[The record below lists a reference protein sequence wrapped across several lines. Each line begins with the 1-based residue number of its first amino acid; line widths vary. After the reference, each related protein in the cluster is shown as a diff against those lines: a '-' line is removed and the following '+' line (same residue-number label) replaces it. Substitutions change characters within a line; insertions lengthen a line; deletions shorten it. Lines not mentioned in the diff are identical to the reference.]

1 VGGDGRVRTLVPPC
15 SLPLRGESGEGMK
28 PTKVIEDRFAALLAT
43 DTTTI
48 AAVGSAPNVHLIKEA
63 FVPSRTTDFLS
74 MEEAGFT
81 GGGAKAATAG
91 NQQSFTDPVTGNT
104 VVQLLEPVGGWHW
117 QATVAPAS
125 PQTIYG
131 WCVTDN
137 ADAVTYGSDL
147 FDDPP
152 IVTSIGDAVDIPF
165 VRYSIPLG
173 ILT

>member
-1 VGGDGRVRTLVPPC
+1 
-15 SLPLRGESGEGMK
+15 MK

-104 VVQLLEPVGGWHW
+104 VVQLLEPAGGWHW
-117 QATVAPAS
+117 QATAAP
-125 PQTIYG
+125 PEPETIYG
-131 WCVTDN
+131 YVVTDN
-137 ADAVTYGSDL
+137 DNEVTYGSGLLDTPVVIT
-147 FDDPP
+147 D
-152 IVTSIGDAVDIPF
+152 IGDAVDIPQ
-165 VRYSIPLG
+165 VRFNIPQG
-173 ILT
+173 VVT